1 MRGMTLSKLA
11 TAAACVLLASCGLFS
26 KDKIQLDG
34 ERISV
39 LDTDTKLRP
48 DYPEGQFKVVLPR
61 PHLNKSWTQSGGNSV
76 HRMEHLET
84 GNKLK
89 GFWESN
95 FGTGNSRR
103 DYLIAEPVIAYKV
116 VFAIDADATVSAY
129 RLDDGERIWKR
140 RLKPL
145 LKEDK
150 STALKGAGLA
160 EYNKKIYATTG
171 FGGVFALDMTSGKK
185 IWFYNAGM
193 PIRIAPTIANNRLL
207 VQTIDNSLISLNATT
222 GQEEWRYKSA
232 MEQTTLVGGASP
244 AYDPA
249 QDLIVAAFSNG
260 ELRAFKGTTGSPLWS
275 DWLAAHARTN
285 SLANINSIKA
295 NPVINGDMVFAVGH
309 NDILVAIDVRT
320 GARVWERDI
329 GSTNQPWAAGK
340 MLFVLSNTNDL
351 IALEAASGKIVWS
364 TKIPLGTSSDD
375 KAGVFLSG
383 PVLADNRLL
392 VATSSGYAFAVSPYT
407 GKIMSFVALDDGV
420 EVSPIVADGITILT
434 TNDAD
439 LVAYK

>member
-1 MRGMTLSKLA
+1 MRGMMLPKLA

-48 DYPEGQFKVVLPR
+48 DYPEGRFKVVLPR

-207 VQTIDNSLISLNATT
+207 VQTIDNTLISLNATT

-420 EVSPIVADGITILT
+420 EVSPVVADGITILT

>member
-1 MRGMTLSKLA
+1 MRGMMLSKLA

-48 DYPEGQFKVVLPR
+48 DYPEGRFKVVLPR

-129 RLDDGERIWKR
+129 RLEDGERIWKR

-207 VQTIDNSLISLNATT
+207 VQTIDNTLISLNATT

-420 EVSPIVADGITILT
+420 EVSPVVADGITILT

>member
-1 MRGMTLSKLA
+1 MRRTMLPKLA
-11 TAAACVLLASCGLFS
+11 TAAACLMLASCGLFS
-26 KDKIQLDG
+26 KEKLQLDG

-39 LDTDTKLRP
+39 LDTETKLRP
-48 DYPEGQFKVVLPR
+48 DYAEGEYKVYLPR
-61 PHLNKSWTQSGGNSV
+61 PHVNKSWTQTGGNSV

-84 GNKLK
+84 GSKLK

-95 FGTGNSRR
+95 FGNGNSKR
-103 DYLIAEPVIAYKV
+103 DYLIAQPVIAYKV
-116 VFAIDADATVSAY
+116 AFAIDADAVVSAY
-129 RLDDGERIWKR
+129 RLDNGERIWKR

-150 STALKGAGLA
+150 SVAMKGAGLA

-171 FGGVFALDMTSGKK
+171 FGGVFALDMMTGKK
-185 IWFYNAGM
+185 IWFYNAEL
-193 PIRIAPTIANNRLL
+193 PIRIAPTVANNKVL
-207 VQTIDNSLISLNATT
+207 VQTIDNTLIALNATT
-222 GQEEWRYKSA
+222 GVEEWRYKSA
-232 MEQTTLVGGASP
+232 LEQTTLVGGASP

-249 QDLIVAAFSNG
+249 QDLVVAAFSNG
-260 ELRAFKGTTGSPLWS
+260 ELRAFKGSTGSPLWS

-295 NPVINGDMVFAVGH
+295 NPVIDGGTVYAVGH

-320 GARVWERDI
+320 GSRIWEIDI
-329 GSTNQPWAAGK
+329 GSTNQPWVAGR

-351 IALEAASGKIVWS
+351 VALEAESGKIVWS
-364 TKIPLGTSSDD
+364 TKIPLGTASDD

-407 GKIMSFVALDDGV
+407 GRIMSFVTLDDGV
-420 EVSPIVADGITILT
+420 EISPVVADGITILT

-439 LVAYK
+439 LIAYK

>member
-1 MRGMTLSKLA
+1 MRGMILPKSATL
-11 TAAACVLLASCGLFS
+11 AACLLLASCGLFS
-26 KDKIQLDG
+26 KDKIQLEG

-39 LDTDTKLRP
+39 LDSDARLHP
-48 DYPEGQFKVVLPR
+48 DYQEGQFKVVLPR
-61 PHLNKSWTQSGGNSV
+61 PHLNKSWSQSGGNST

-84 GNKLK
+84 GSKLK

-95 FGTGNSRR
+95 FGAGNSRR
-103 DYLIAEPVIAYKV
+103 DYLIAQPVIAYKV
-116 VFAIDADATVSAY
+116 AFAIDADATVSAF
-129 RLDDGERIWKR
+129 RLDSGEKIWKK

-145 LKEDK
+145 VKEDK

-160 EYNKKIYATTG
+160 EYNRKIYATTG
-171 FGGVFALDMTSGKK
+171 FGGVFALDMMTGNK

-207 VQTIDNSLISLNATT
+207 VQTIDNTLISLNATT
-222 GQEEWRYKSA
+222 GIEEWRYKSA

-295 NPVINGDMVFAVGH
+295 NPVIDGNMVYAVGH
-309 NDILVAIDVRT
+309 NDILVAIDVRS
-320 GARVWERDI
+320 GNRVWERDI
-329 GSTNQPWAAGK
+329 GSTNQPWIAGK

-351 IALEAASGKIVWS
+351 IAIEAASGKIVWN
-364 TKIPLGTSSDD
+364 TKMPLGSSSDD

-407 GKIMSFVALDDGV
+407 GRIMSFVALDDGV
-420 EVSPIVADGITILT
+420 EVSPVVADGITLLT